1 MKYAPSAIG
10 LGQLSGS
17 SGAATASRN
26 RYGAYIRARVVP
38 VNPNSDNQND
48 VRDFFAFLA
57 QNWRELTE
65 SQRTAWT
72 SIAGE
77 VPITDS
83 LGQSIVLSG
92 NAMYAKVN
100 ILRRQV
106 GDAVID
112 DAPAVDLAP
121 VILTATPTVT
131 NTPAMTL
138 AYTADGGA
146 ATNNFIVRAT
156 APRSAGK
163 TYVGRGELK
172 QVGTFAGNAASPF
185 DVEAGYGLVYGTGW
199 ITQLG
204 MEIIYEF
211 QGVSEN
217 GLPGATFRTRADII
231 SGA

>member
-10 LGQLSGS
+10 LGELRGS

-38 VNPNSDNQND
+38 VNPNTDNQND

-57 QNWRELTE
+57 QGWRELTE
-65 SQRTAWT
+65 SQRTSWT
-72 SIAGE
+72 SIAQQ

-83 LGQSIVLSG
+83 LGQSMILSG

-106 GDAVID
+106 GDAIID
-112 DAPAVDLAP
+112 DAPALDQAP
-121 VILTATPTVT
+121 VILTSTATVDDGPT
-131 NTPAMTL
+131 MSL
-138 AYTADGGA
+138 AYTADGGI
-146 ATNNFIVRAT
+146 ATNNIIVRAT
-156 APRSAGK
+156 STRSPGK

-172 QVGTFAGNAASPF
+172 QIFTFAGNAASPA
-185 DVEAGYGLVYGTGW
+185 VVIAGYNAIFGTGW
-199 ITQLG
+199 QTQLG
-204 MEIIYEF
+204 MEIIFEL

-217 GLPGATFRTRADII
+217 GLPGATFRTRADVVA
-231 SGA
+231 GA